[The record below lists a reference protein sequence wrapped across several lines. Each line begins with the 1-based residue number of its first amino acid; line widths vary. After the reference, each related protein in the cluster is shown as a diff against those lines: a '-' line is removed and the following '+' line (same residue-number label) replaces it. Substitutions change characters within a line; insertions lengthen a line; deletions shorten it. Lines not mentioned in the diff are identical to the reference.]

1 MEKKHHGKHKMNCRF
16 CNYKLKNIFVDLGKT
31 PLANSYLSK
40 ESDFKIEKE
49 IPLNALICEK
59 CFLIQ
64 VDEYEKPD
72 EIFNNYAYFSSYSTS
87 WLEHIKKFVNA
98 TIEKFHISNNSQI
111 IEIASND
118 GYLLKNFKEKNI
130 PVLGIEPASNVAEIA
145 KKSGIPTITNF
156 FGTETVEKIVNSGKK
171 ADILIAFN
179 VLPHVPDL
187 KDFVLGMK
195 NILNEN
201 GIIIIQFSAYLLDVI
216 KKCEFDM
223 VYHEHFSYF
232 SLFTLKKIFENFDL
246 EIFDVKEIFV
256 HGGSLRLFLK
266 SSKNKEINID
276 ENVEKLLK
284 KEKDYGLQK
293 ISTYLNFQNNVEK
306 SKKNIQEFFIEARE
320 QKKKIVCY
328 GAAAKGNT
336 VLNYCNISKNDI
348 DYVVD
353 ISPHKQGKF
362 MPGTHIPIYSPEKI
376 KETKPDYIVILAWN
390 LKDEIMQQI
399 NFIKNWGGKFVVL
412 IPEVEILK

>member
-1 MEKKHHGKHKMNCRF
+1 MENLKMNCRF
-16 CNYKLKNIFVDLGKT
+16 CKNPLKHIFVDLGKT

-40 ESDFKIEKE
+40 ESEFKIEKE
-49 IPLNALICEK
+49 IPLIAQVCEK

-64 VDEYEKPD
+64 VDEYEKPGD
-72 EIFNNYAYFSSYSTS
+72 IFNNYAYFSSYSTS
-87 WLEHIKKFVNA
+87 WLEHTKKFTMEV
-98 TIEKFHISNNSQI
+98 IEKFNISNKDQI

-118 GYLLKNFKEKNI
+118 GYLLKNFKEMNI

-145 KKSGIPTITNF
+145 KKSGIPTITSF
-156 FGTETVEKIVNSGKK
+156 FGTKTVENIVNSGKK

-187 KDFVLGMK
+187 NDFILGMR
-195 NILNEN
+195 NILTKN

-232 SLFTLKKIFENFDL
+232 SLFTLKKIFKHFDL
-246 EIFDVKEIFV
+246 EIFDVKEISV

-266 SSKNKEINID
+266 SSNNREIMIN

-284 KEKDYGLQK
+284 KERDYGLQE
-293 ISTYLNFQNNVEK
+293 ISTYLKFQNNVK
-306 SKKNIQEFFIEARE
+306 NSKKNIQEFFIKAKEE
-320 QKKKIVCY
+320 EKQIVCY

-336 VLNYCNISKNDI
+336 VLNYCKISKNNI
-348 DYVVD
+348 NYVVD

-362 MPGTHIPIYSPEKI
+362 MPGTHIPIFSPEKI
-376 KETKPDYIVILAWN
+376 KETKPDYVVILAWN
-390 LKDEIMQQI
+390 LKDEIVQQM
-399 NFIKNWGGKFVVL
+399 NFINDWGGKFVVL
-412 IPEVEILK
+412 IPEVKILN

>member
-1 MEKKHHGKHKMNCRF
+1 MNCRF

-49 IPLNALICEK
+49 IPLTALICEK

-87 WLEHIKKFVNA
+87 WLEHIKKFVND

-246 EIFDVKEIFV
+246 EIFDVKEIFI

-284 KEKDYGLQK
+284 KEKDHGLQK

>member
-1 MEKKHHGKHKMNCRF
+1 MGNLKMNCRF
-16 CNYKLKNIFVDLGKT
+16 CKNLLKHMFVDLGKT

-40 ESDFKIEKE
+40 ENEFKIEKE
-49 IPLNALICEK
+49 IPLVALVCQK

-64 VDEYEKPD
+64 VDEYEKPGD
-72 EIFNNYAYFSSYSTS
+72 IFNNYAYFSSYSTS
-87 WLEHIKKFVNA
+87 WLDHTKKFA
-98 TIEKFHISNNSQI
+98 TEMIERFNISNNDQI

-156 FGTETVEKIVNSGKK
+156 FGTETVEKIVKSEKK

-246 EIFDVKEIFV
+246 EIFDVKEVFV

-266 SSKNKEINID
+266 SAKNKKIKID

-306 SKKNIQEFFIEARE
+306 SKKNIQEFFIEAKE

-336 VLNYCNISKNDI
+336 VLNYCNISKNNI
-348 DYVVD
+348 EYVVD

-390 LKDEIMQQI
+390 LKDEIIQQI
-399 NFIKNWGGKFVVL
+399 DFIKNWDGKFVVL
-412 IPEVEILK
+412 IPEVKMLK

>member
-1 MEKKHHGKHKMNCRF
+1 MNCRF
-16 CNYKLKNIFVDLGKT
+16 CENSLEHMFVDLGKT
-31 PLANSYLSK
+31 PLANSYLTK

-87 WLEHIKKFVNA
+87 WLEHTKKFVTN
-98 TIEKFHISNNSQI
+98 TIERFHISENHQI
-111 IEIASND
+111 VEIASND

-145 KKSGIPTITNF
+145 KKSGIPTITSF
-156 FGTETVEKIVNSGKK
+156 FGTETVEKILDSGKK
-171 ADILIAFN
+171 ADLLIAFN

-266 SSKNKEINID
+266 SAKNKKIKIN

-306 SKKNIQEFFIEARE
+306 SKKNIQEFFIEAKE

-336 VLNYCNISKNDI
+336 VLNYCNISKNNI
-348 DYVVD
+348 EYVVD

-376 KETKPDYIVILAWN
+376 KETKPDYIIILAWN

-412 IPEVEILK
+412 IPEVKILK

>member
-1 MEKKHHGKHKMNCRF
+1 MKKMHHGTYKMNCRF
-16 CNYKLKNIFVDLGKT
+16 CKNPLEHMFVDLGKT

-40 ESDFKIEKE
+40 ESEFKIEKE
-49 IPLNALICEK
+49 IPLIALVCEK

-64 VDEYEKPD
+64 VDEYEKPGD
-72 EIFNNYAYFSSYSTS
+72 IFNNYAYFSSYSTS
-87 WLEHIKKFVNA
+87 WLEHTKKF
-98 TIEKFHISNNSQI
+98 TMEIIEKFNISNNDQI

-118 GYLLKNFKEKNI
+118 GYLLKNFKEMNI

-145 KKSGIPTITNF
+145 KKSGIPTITSF
-156 FGTETVEKIVNSGKK
+156 FGTKTVENIVNSGKK

-179 VLPHVPDL
+179 VLPHVPNL
-187 KDFVLGMK
+187 NDFILGMK
-195 NILNEN
+195 NILSKN

-232 SLFTLKKIFENFDL
+232 SLFTLKKIFEHFNL
-246 EIFDVKEIFV
+246 EIFDVKEISV

-266 SSKNKEINID
+266 SSNNKEIMVD

-284 KEKDYGLQK
+284 KERDYGLQE
-293 ISTYLNFQNNVEK
+293 ISTYLKFQNNVEN
-306 SKKNIQEFFIEARE
+306 SKKKIQEFFIKAKEE
-320 QKKKIVCY
+320 EKEIVCY

-336 VLNYCNISKNDI
+336 VLNYCKILKNNIN
-348 DYVVD
+348 YVVD

-362 MPGTHIPIYSPEKI
+362 MPGTHIQIFSPEKI

-390 LKDEIMQQI
+390 LKDEIIQQM
-399 NFIKNWGGKFVVL
+399 NFINDWGGKFVVL
-412 IPEVEILK
+412 IPEVKILN

>member
-1 MEKKHHGKHKMNCRF
+1 MNCRF
-16 CNYKLKNIFVDLGKT
+16 CKNPLEHMFVDLGKT

-40 ESDFKIEKE
+40 ESDFEIEKE
-49 IPLNALICEK
+49 IPLNALVCQK
-59 CFLIQ
+59 CFLVQ
-64 VDEYEKPD
+64 VDEYEKPED
-72 EIFNNYAYFSSYSTS
+72 IFNNYAYFSSYSTS
-87 WLEHIKKFVNA
+87 WLEHTKKFV
-98 TIEKFHISNNSQI
+98 TEMIEKFNISNNDQI

-118 GYLLKNFKEKNI
+118 GYLLKNFKERNI
-130 PVLGIEPASNVAEIA
+130 PVLGIEPASNVAKIA
-145 KKSGIPTITNF
+145 ENSGIPTITSF
-156 FGTETVEKIVNSGKK
+156 FGTETVENIVNSGKK

-179 VLPHVPDL
+179 VLPHVPNL
-187 KDFVLGMK
+187 NDFVLGMK
-195 NILNEN
+195 NILTKN

-232 SLFTLKKIFENFDL
+232 SLFTLKKIFESFNL
-246 EIFDVKEIFV
+246 EIFDVKEILV

-266 SSKNKEINID
+266 SSKNKEIAIN

-284 KEKDYGLQK
+284 KEKDYGLQE
-293 ISTYLNFQNNVEK
+293 ISTYLKFQNNVEN
-306 SKKNIQEFFIEARE
+306 SKKYIQEFFIKAKE

-336 VLNYCNISKNDI
+336 VLNYCKISKNDI

-353 ISPHKQGKF
+353 ISPYKQGKF
-362 MPGTHIPIYSPEKI
+362 MPGTHIPIFSPEKI

-390 LKDEIMQQI
+390 LKDEIIQQI
-399 NFIKNWGGKFVVL
+399 NFNKGWDGKFVVL
-412 IPEVEILK
+412 IPEVKILK

>member
-1 MEKKHHGKHKMNCRF
+1 MNCRF
-16 CNYKLKNIFVDLGKT
+16 CENSLEHMFVDLGKT
-31 PLANSYLSK
+31 PLANSYLTK

-87 WLEHIKKFVNA
+87 WLEHTKKFVND
-98 TIEKFHISNNSQI
+98 IIKKFNISNNSQI

-118 GYLLKNFKEKNI
+118 GYLLKNFKEKKI

-145 KKSGIPTITNF
+145 KKSGIPTITSF
-156 FGTETVEKIVNSGKK
+156 FGTETVEEIVNSGKK
-171 ADILIAFN
+171 ADVLIAFN

-276 ENVEKLLK
+276 NNVEKILK
-284 KEKDYGLQK
+284 KEKDNGLQK
-293 ISTYLNFQNNVEK
+293 LSTYLNFQSDVEK
-306 SKKNIQEFFIEARE
+306 SKKSIQEFFIKANQ

-390 LKDEIMQQI
+390 LKDEIMLQM
-399 NFIKNWGGKFVVL
+399 NFIKDWGGKFVVL
-412 IPEVEILK
+412 IPEVKNLK